1 MVNTVA
7 LVVPCFNEAARWD
20 APKLLA
26 LASLPAVL
34 LVLVDD
40 GSKDDTGRLMN
51 ELSGVTGWVVLSLGS
66 NSGKAE
72 AVRHGLLHALD
83 HTDAEIV
90 GFLDADGAFDPQDVE
105 RMITLAEGRLP
116 SEFDALWSSRV
127 AMSGRRI
134 QRRASRHYIG
144 RGVATALSFAYPEL
158 PYDSQSGFKL
168 FARSP
173 SLAKCL
179 DGPFRTRWLF
189 EVEMLLRWRL
199 ETGHTMRLWEEPVM
213 SWRDVPGSKIRGRET
228 IRIMQEIVTVIGTS
242 RRSRP

>member
-51 ELSGVTGWVVLSLGS
+51 ELSGVTGCVVLSLGS

-105 RMITLAEGRLP
+105 RMITLAEG
-116 SEFDALWSSRV
+116 
-127 AMSGRRI
+127 
-134 QRRASRHYIG
+134 
-144 RGVATALSFAYPEL
+144 
-158 PYDSQSGFKL
+158 
-168 FARSP
+168 
-173 SLAKCL
+173 SLACGHEWAAHSKARFSSL
-179 DGPFRTRWLF
+179 HRTRCGNC
-189 EVEMLLRWRL
+189 VEFCLPGTSIRFAVWIQTLCKV
-199 ETGHTMRLWEEPVM
+199 P
-213 SWRDVPGSKIRGRET
+213 VPGQVS
-228 IRIMQEIVTVIGTS
+228 
-242 RRSRP
+242 